1 MTLMRP
7 VQAAAAAIALL
18 ALAGCDAVG
27 NPFEV
32 LAVKR
37 PAPDEFQVIARD
49 PLRMPVSAALPVPQ
63 PGAPSPLDPDPHR
76 DAAMAL
82 LGSPAQ
88 PVAGHSSAGEEA
100 LLAAADAAAGDPEIR
115 TILESDRQGG
125 DDRPYEPPSLWELLG
140 ATEKSEAR
148 PEDVID
154 PTAEARRL
162 QTEGVAATPI
172 DPDARPDGEE
182 EEAADQPS
190 PYPDTIYGTRN
201 KLPSSRPTPAF

>member
-7 VQAAAAAIALL
+7 GQAAAAAIALL
-18 ALAGCDAVG
+18 ALAGCDAIG

-49 PLRMPVSAALPVPQ
+49 PLRMPRSAALPEPR

-76 DAAMAL
+76 DAAIAL

-88 PVAGHSSAGEEA
+88 PVAGHSSAGEQA

-115 TILESDRQGG
+115 TILESDRRSG
-125 DDRPYEPPSLWELLG
+125 DDGPYEPPSLWELLG
-140 ATEKSEAR
+140 ATERSEVR

-154 PTAEARRL
+154 PTAESRRL
-162 QTEGVAATPI
+162 QTEGVAATPV
-172 DPDARPDGEE
+172 DPDDLP
-182 EEAADQPS
+182 EAEDEAEAVQPS
-190 PYPDTIYGTRN
+190 PYPDTLYGTRN